1 MNDPLVEQLKTIKK
15 QADEIEK
22 RGKIIM
28 DLEEQIKIMQENII
42 AITKQNRQLE
52 MMVEVAKQE
61 RVKFLEDNQELEE
74 KVKNNSTKL
83 PPQTAAI

>member
-83 PPQTAAI
+83 PPQTVSI